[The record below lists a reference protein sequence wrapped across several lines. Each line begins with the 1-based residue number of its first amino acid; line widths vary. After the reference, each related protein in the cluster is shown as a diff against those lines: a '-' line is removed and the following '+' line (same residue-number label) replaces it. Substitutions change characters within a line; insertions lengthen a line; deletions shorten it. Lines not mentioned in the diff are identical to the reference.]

1 MLVFSLN
8 LCNIELMITV
18 IEQVKY
24 WTDSAERDYA
34 TMEVLLSSKRYPE
47 SLFFGH
53 IVLEK
58 MLKAFVVLE
67 TKEQPPKIHNLV
79 VLEKMATLNL
89 GDDVKDYF
97 VVVNTFNIRA
107 RYDDY
112 KKAFYKTCTKEYAEE
127 NMQKIIKIYKDLCQL
142 MTQKK
147 L

>member
-1 MLVFSLN
+1 
-8 LCNIELMITV
+8 MITV
-18 IEQVKY
+18 TEQVKY

-67 TKEQPPKIHNLV
+67 TKEQPLKSHDLSLLAKLANLD
-79 VLEKMATLNL
+79 LEK
-89 GDDVKDYF
+89 DVLDYF
-97 VVVNTFNIRA
+97 ELVNKFNVRA

-112 KKAFYKTCTKEYAEE
+112 KQAFYKTCTKEYVDEHF
-127 NMQKIIKIYKDLCQL
+127 QKITKQYKNLCQL

-147 L
+147 S